1 MDWKPVNWRKNR
13 RDWRGRD
20 KTNYNVLYRLK
31 TPEMNLDD
39 AGQERV
45 AVVPATADEVSARM
59 SETDGWTAAGVAEK
73 A

>member
-1 MDWKPVNWRKNR
+1 MFSVHR
-13 RDWRGRD
+13 RGRD